1 MNRNYLKGII
11 FIMLAALFWSSAGLM
26 IKISTLSPL
35 QIAFYRSLIAGIF
48 LLGVLFWNRYRYRL
62 RFRFSIDRWSLLTAV
77 CYTGTV
83 TLFVTA
89 NKLTTAANAVFLQYM
104 APAYVIMISYL
115 FLKERIYFHEVLT
128 VILCLAGMGLFF
140 IEAEKS
146 TAVIG
151 NIIGILSGIAF
162 ALLQLFVKRTENQ
175 SDQSGMN
182 GDPQKRKEIR
192 ATYNIS
198 LGNLMTV
205 LLIGVIIIIVSL
217 ATDGSGTSLSASE
230 AVISAFSITMQDFY
244 ILLFLG
250 ICQLGLGYVFF
261 TKGVHYISSV
271 EVSIYTLLEP
281 ICNPVWTF
289 LGTGEQPGIWAMVG
303 GALVLVSLVINSVI
317 HYSGKPAGGEHG

>member
-1 MNRNYLKGII
+1 
-11 FIMLAALFWSSAGLM
+11 MLAALFWSSAGLM
-26 IKISTLSPL
+26 IKISTLSSV
-35 QIAFYRSLIAGIF
+35 QIVFYRSLIAGIF

-62 RFRFSIDRWSLLTAV
+62 RFKFSVDRWSLLTAV
-77 CYTGTV
+77 FYTGTV

-104 APAYVIMISYL
+104 APAYVIIISYL

-182 GDPQKRKEIR
+182 GDPQKLKEIR
-192 ATYNIS
+192 ATFNIS

-205 LLIGVIIIIVSL
+205 LLIGVIILIVSL
-217 ATDGSGTSLSASE
+217 VTDDNSALSSGE
-230 AVISAFSITMQDFY
+230 AILNAFSMTMQDFY
-244 ILLFLG
+244 VLLFLG

-289 LGTGEQPGIWAMVG
+289 LGTGEQPGIWAMAG

-317 HYSGKPAGGEHG
+317 HYSGKPAGEEHG